1 MTGKSTKQPTQEEI
15 DSITPMIYNMIRR
28 KFYWFTSK
36 HYDLKKDLV
45 QVAFLSFFRAYP
57 LYDESKAKLST
68 YMYRVMFRDML
79 KFACDWCGYDG
90 GKRNFNARQPDL
102 SLQALTDSMYGGDEV
117 HDEGK
122 NSFLAIEEENY
133 LSFELSTILHQVL
146 TEREYMVISS
156 MYFYGLKQKE
166 IAKALKI
173 TPQAVSF
180 QHMNAINKL
189 KLVLNS
195 NY

>member
-1 MTGKSTKQPTQEEI
+1 MKEKSIKQPTQQEI

-45 QVAFLSFFRAYP
+45 QVAYLAFFRAYP
-57 LYDESKAKLST
+57 LYDETKSKLST

-79 KFACDWCGYDG
+79 KFACDWSGYEG

-102 SLQALTDSMYGGDEV
+102 SIQALTDSMYGDEESR
-117 HDEGK
+117 DEGK
-122 NSFLAIEEENY
+122 NSFLSVEEEHY
-133 LSFELSTILHQVL
+133 LSFELSCILHQVL
-146 TEREYMVISS
+146 TDREYMVISS

-180 QHMNAINKL
+180 QHMSAINKL

-195 NY
+195 N